1 MQNILITAKSTIA
14 CVGHESEQIW
24 QQYKSQKSAL
34 TTCCFNNEDT
44 PTGKLSPASEK
55 IISELRKENLNF
67 RRLDKTVLLALWTSR
82 NAVKKAGWTNLEKT
96 GINIGSS
103 RGATQLFEKHHKHF
117 LEAPDKRMSPMVS
130 PTTTLGNISSWVA
143 YDLGIEGATLSHSIT
158 CSTALHGV
166 LNACAWISSNMAEQ
180 FLVGASE
187 APLTDFTIAQMKALG
202 IYSKKSSE
210 WSCAPLRE
218 GKTDNTMVLGEGA
231 AMFTLEK
238 DRAQK
243 SLARIIG
250 LGYATEIIQH
260 SASLSTEADCL
271 QKSMRMA
278 LADAELKEPVTEL
291 DVVVMH
297 APGTAQGDQSELKA
311 VEAIFG
317 KNGPHLI
324 STKHQTGH
332 TLGASGGLSLDLAIE
347 MLNRKEVISFPYK
360 TEVEAK
366 ELSPETVMINA
377 VGFGGNAVSIILQKA

>member
-1 MQNILITAKSTIA
+1 MQNILITAKSAIA

-44 PTGKLSPASEK
+44 PTGKLSPASERL
-55 IISELRKENLNF
+55 IAELRKENINY
-67 RRLDKTVLLALWTSR
+67 RRLDKTVLLALWASR
-82 NAVKKAGWTNLEKT
+82 KAVNNAGWTNLEKT

-166 LNACAWISSNMAEQ
+166 LNACAWISSSMADQ

-202 IYSKKSSE
+202 IYSKKTSD

-218 GKTDNTMVLGEGA
+218 AKEDNTMVLGEGA

-260 SASLSTEADCL
+260 SASLSAEAACL

-278 LADAELKEPVTEL
+278 LADAELTEL

-297 APGTAQGDQSELKA
+297 APGTTQGDQSELKA

-317 KNGPHLI
+317 KNAPHLI

-347 MLNRKEVISFPYK
+347 MINRQERISFPYK
-360 TEVEAK
+360 TEVKSKRLTPA
-366 ELSPETVMINA
+366 TVMINA
-377 VGFGGNAVSIILQKA
+377 VGFGGNAVSIIIEKT

>member
-24 QQYKSQKSAL
+24 QQYKRQKSAL

-44 PTGKLSPASEK
+44 PTGKLSPASERL
-55 IISELRKENLNF
+55 IAELRKENINY
-67 RRLDKTVLLALWTSR
+67 RRLDKTVLLALWASR
-82 NAVKKAGWTNLEKT
+82 KAVNNAGWTNLEKT

-166 LNACAWISSNMAEQ
+166 LNACAWISSSMAAQ

-202 IYSKKSSE
+202 IYSKKTSD

-218 GKTDNTMVLGEGA
+218 AKEDNTMVLGEGA

-260 SASLSTEADCL
+260 SASLSAEAACL

-278 LADAELKEPVTEL
+278 LADAELTEL

-297 APGTAQGDQSELKA
+297 APGTTQGDQSELKA

-317 KNGPHLI
+317 KNAPHLI

-347 MLNRKEVISFPYK
+347 MINRQELISFPYK
-360 TEVEAK
+360 TEVKSKRLTPA
-366 ELSPETVMINA
+366 TVMINA
-377 VGFGGNAVSIILQKA
+377 VGFGGNAVSIIIEKT

>member
-44 PTGKLSPASEK
+44 PTGKLSPASERL
-55 IISELRKENLNF
+55 IAELRKENINY
-67 RRLDKTVLLALWTSR
+67 RRLDKTVLLALWASR
-82 NAVKKAGWTNLEKT
+82 KAVKNAGWTNLEKT

-166 LNACAWISSNMAEQ
+166 LNACAWISSSMADQ

-202 IYSKKSSE
+202 IYSKKTSD

-218 GKTDNTMVLGEGA
+218 AKEDNTMVLGEGA

-260 SASLSTEADCL
+260 SASLSAEAACL

-278 LADAELKEPVTEL
+278 LADAELTEL

-297 APGTAQGDQSELKA
+297 APGTTQGDQSELKA

-317 KNGPHLI
+317 KNAPHLI

-347 MLNRKEVISFPYK
+347 MINRQELISFPYK
-360 TEVEAK
+360 TEVKSKRFTPA
-366 ELSPETVMINA
+366 TVMINA
-377 VGFGGNAVSIILQKA
+377 VGFGGNAVSIIIEKT